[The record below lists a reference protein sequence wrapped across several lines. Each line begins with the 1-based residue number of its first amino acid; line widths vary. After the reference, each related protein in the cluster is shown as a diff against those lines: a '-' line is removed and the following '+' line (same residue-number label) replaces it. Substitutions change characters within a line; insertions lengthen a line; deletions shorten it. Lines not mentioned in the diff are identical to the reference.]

1 MIPIPG
7 LTAVVVD
14 ASVAVPFL
22 DRREPWP
29 ARWQA
34 WAERGTMLLAPA
46 HFRAE
51 VANGLLRGT
60 LLTPPEVP
68 IRLELLITS
77 GVDIADRGW
86 DGVMEAIELATRHRL
101 TVYDVLYLQLAID
114 IEAPLATLDRALAAA
129 ARDEGVEVID

>member
-1 MIPIPG
+1 MPDP
-7 LTAVVVD
+7 TAVVVD

-22 DRREPWP
+22 DRRDPWP
-29 ARWQA
+29 GRWQA

-60 LLTPPEVP
+60 LLKPPEVP
-68 IRLELLITS
+68 ARLTLLVAS

-86 DGVMEAIELATRHRL
+86 DGVIDALDLATKHGL
-101 TVYDVLYLQLAID
+101 TVYDALYLQLALD